1 MGFQSSPKYKFVD
14 YENVSAISGVVI
26 SSKYATF
33 HELQTVYG
41 TEDMYNLY
49 EVISV
54 NNYNQ
59 NLMVKAD

>member
-1 MGFQSSPKYKFVD
+1 LGFQSSPKYKFVD

-26 SSKYATF
+26 SSKYATL

>member
-1 MGFQSSPKYKFVD
+1 LGFQSSPKYKFVD

-26 SSKYATF
+26 SSKYATL

-59 NLMVKAD
+59 NLLVKAD

>member
-26 SSKYATF
+26 SSKYATL